1 MFGKPFCQME
11 NSLLM
16 TLTTLLLLG
25 VQGIATQIQT
35 NNLTTPST
43 PQSVNVT
50 TSTAPQTQ
58 CLNII
63 QNITKSVLYQLK
75 VKWIKGSS
83 CEGQLYLDTGEHKRP
98 LCFNTYKSSWWN
110 EVCKD
115 TRCGDFKSYKPTSSQ
130 TPSFMLT
137 SNMTIIDT
145 TECKGLHIMCQDSQG
160 RELAAYKAVTGILI
174 FLILG
179 VILLQFSRP
188 MYKAIRKRFSQK
200 RQSRWIGPTESVCYH
215 RGQGPANKNTEKR
228 QSFPGLERLTV
239 NQSREPSSNRNSDY
253 DSYGNS

>member
-1 MFGKPFCQME
+1 MWYSSIVMKVNYFYVPFPFTE
-11 NSLLM
+11 GI
-16 TLTTLLLLG
+16 TT
-25 VQGIATQIQT
+25 QTQT

-58 CLNII
+58 CPNII

-145 TECKGLHIMCQDSQG
+145 TECKGLHIMCQG
-160 RELAAYKAVTGILI
+160 VCVYVFIYREQIYCIDYI
-174 FLILG
+174 
-179 VILLQFSRP
+179 
-188 MYKAIRKRFSQK
+188 YD
-200 RQSRWIGPTESVCYH
+200 SVCW
-215 RGQGPANKNTEKR
+215 NV
-228 QSFPGLERLTV
+228 SLDVFV
-239 NQSREPSSNRNSDY
+239 
-253 DSYGNS
+253 SYPVS